1 MIDDI
6 NKAAMKVD
14 TAAHNNESKEKVTE
28 LYNALKTL
36 TTKTNEKLE
45 SMHPS
50 KNPNIGTKTIES
62 AVGSIDKGGAE
73 ALQKLQKVT
82 SEFPGHL
89 DRANAGLKA
98 AYSEFE
104 PKLNNFRH
112 PEIEQATETL
122 RNAVEQVYAV
132 AFKAHTDACETR
144 REIVAELNAKQKKN
158 KTTDQ

>member
-6 NKAAMKVD
+6 NKAATKLD
-14 TAAHNNESKEKVTE
+14 TAAHNNESKEKVTN
-28 LYNALKTL
+28 LYNALNTL
-36 TTKTNEKLE
+36 TSKTNEKLE

-62 AVGSIDKGGAE
+62 TVGSIDKGGAE
-73 ALQKLQKVT
+73 ALKKLQKVT

-89 DRANAGLKA
+89 DRANAGLDA
-98 AYSEFE
+98 AYNEFE
-104 PKLNNFRH
+104 PKLENFNQ
-112 PEIEQATETL
+112 PEIQQATEKL
-122 RNAVEQVYAV
+122 RKAVEDVYAV

-158 KTTDQ
+158 